1 MSERLRKIGQV
12 KATEFKKSFDKVY
25 DYWKDKAEFELGY
38 GGELRFIKE
47 HNLVFIYI
55 ILPDLDNLEQ
65 IDPKNYH
72 QTDEESEELDD

>member
-1 MSERLRKIGQV
+1 MSERLRKIGQI
-12 KATEFKKSFDKVY
+12 KATDFNKSFDKIY

-47 HNLVFIYI
+47 HNLVFVYM

-65 IDPKNYH
+65 IDPENY
-72 QTDEESEELDD
+72 EEDSDDDILDD

>member
-12 KATEFKKSFDKVY
+12 KATDFNKSFDKIY
-25 DYWKDKAEFELGY
+25 DYWKDKAQFELGY

-47 HNLVFIYI
+47 HNLVFVYM

-65 IDPKNYH
+65 IDPETY
-72 QTDEESEELDD
+72 QEDDDEIDD

>member
-55 ILPDLDNLEQ
+55 ILPELDNLEQ

>member
-12 KATEFKKSFDKVY
+12 KATDFKKSFDKVY

-47 HNLVFIYI
+47 HNLVFIYT
-55 ILPDLDNLEQ
+55 ILPELDNLEQ

-72 QTDEESEELDD
+72 QTDEEDEELDD